1 MKKQKKR
8 QFEHLSETKRYL
20 IEKFLKRKIPVREIA
35 EEIGV
40 HISTVYREIKRGQ
53 VLQRNSDLTEENR
66 YCADYAENRYRE
78 RLREKGPG
86 LKIGKDRE
94 LAEYIEAKILYDDY
108 SPAAVLGE
116 IARDPDLH
124 FSVTISEWTLYKYID
139 MGLFLTLT
147 NKNLTFKGKREKK
160 HDTVKRLA
168 RAPSGKSI
176 EQRPAEVNSREAFGH
191 WEMDSVEGPQGAEHR
206 LVVLTERKTRQ
217 EIVIRVKDGSAR
229 SVVAVLDHLE
239 RKYQDL
245 FPAMFRTITVDN
257 GSEFADVEGLE
268 RSCLH
273 PGAKRTTVYYCHPYR
288 SSERGSNEK
297 QNQMLRRRFPKGTD
311 FRKVGDGEIEVAT
324 GWLNRYPREIFG
336 YASSEELFQEE
347 LRKLA

>member
-1 MKKQKKR
+1 MKQKKGKK
-8 QFEHLSETKRYL
+8 FEHLSETKRYL

-40 HISTVYREIKRGQ
+40 HVSTVYREIKRGQ
-53 VLQRNSDLTEENR
+53 VLQRNSDLTEEYR
-66 YCADYAENRYRE
+66 YCADYAENRYQE

-86 LKIGKDRE
+86 LKIGKDRA

-116 IARDPDLH
+116 IARDPDLN

-147 NKNLTFKGKREKK
+147 NKNLPVKGKRTNG
-160 HDTVKRLA
+160 HHTVKRLA
-168 RAPSGKSI
+168 KAPRGKSI
-176 EQRPAEVNSREAFGH
+176 EQRPAVVGTREAFGH
-191 WEMDSVEGPQGAEHR
+191 WEMDSVEGPQGAKYR

-217 EIVIRVKDGSAR
+217 EIVIRVKDGTAER
-229 SVVAVLDHLE
+229 VVAALDHLE
-239 RKYQDL
+239 RKYGDL
-245 FPAMFRTITVDN
+245 FPILFRTITVDN

-268 RSCLH
+268 RSCR
-273 PGAKRTTVYYCHPYR
+273 GEGKRTTVYYCHPYR

-311 FRKVGDGEIEVAT
+311 FQKVSDGEVEVAT

>member
-1 MKKQKKR
+1 MKKEKEKK
-8 QFEHLSETKRYL
+8 FEHLSETKRYL

-40 HISTVYREIKRGQ
+40 HVSTVYREIKRGQ
-53 VLQRNSDLTEENR
+53 VLQRNSDLTEEYR
-66 YCADYAENRYRE
+66 YCADYAENRYQE

-116 IARDPDLH
+116 ISRDPSLN

-147 NKNLTFKGKREKK
+147 NKNLPVKGRQKEEHK
-160 HDTVKRLA
+160 TVKRLA
-168 RAPSGKSI
+168 RAPRGKSI
-176 EQRPAEVNSREAFGH
+176 EQRPAEVDTREAFGH
-191 WEMDSVEGPQGAEHR
+191 WEMDSVEGPQGAKYR

-217 EIVIRVKDGSAR
+217 EIVVRVKDGTAEN
-229 SVVAVLDHLE
+229 VVAVLDHLE

-257 GSEFADVEGLE
+257 GSEFADVDGLE
-268 RSCLH
+268 RSCRG
-273 PGAKRTTVYYCHPYR
+273 PGKRTTVYYCHPYR
-288 SSERGSNEK
+288 SSERGSNEN
-297 QNQMLRRRFPKGTD
+297 QNRMLRRRFPKGTD
-311 FRKVGDGEIEVAT
+311 FRKVGDGEVEVAT
-324 GWLNRYPREIFG
+324 GWLNRYPREMFG

-347 LRKLA
+347 LCKLA